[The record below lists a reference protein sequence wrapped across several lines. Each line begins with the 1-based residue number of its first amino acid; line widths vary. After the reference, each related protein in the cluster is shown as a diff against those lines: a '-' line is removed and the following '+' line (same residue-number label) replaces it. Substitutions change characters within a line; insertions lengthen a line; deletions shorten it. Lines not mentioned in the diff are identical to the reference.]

1 MEWFE
6 AILLGLLQGLTEFL
20 PVSSSGHLQI
30 GKELLGIDS
39 GGDLVFE
46 VVVHAATVL
55 STIVVFRRQIW
66 GLLKSLFVKDGLFR
80 SIAHPSKFNDGTD
93 YVLKIC
99 VSMIPVFIVGMFF
112 KDAVEGIFG
121 SSIYVVAGAL
131 LVTALLLLLSDNASR
146 LKFFGRRSC
155 CKYKAPIVTAGSP
168 HTSCEQMPE
177 PQSSGAEGK
186 ENACDAVGKSGK
198 GDAAGARNGI
208 SYWQAFVVGLGQAVA
223 VLPGLSRSGATIA
236 TGLLCGVKR
245 DVIAQF
251 SFLMVLVP
259 ILGEAF
265 LEIVGGE
272 MAASTVGALPLV
284 LGFVSAFIAGLFAC
298 KVMIAL
304 VKKTKLGWF
313 TLYCAVVA
321 VLIFIFA

>member
-30 GKELLGIDS
+30 GKELLGIES
-39 GGDLVFE
+39 SGDLVFE

-55 STIVVFRRQIW
+55 STIVVFRKQIW

-93 YVLKIC
+93 YVLKILL
-99 VSMIPVFIVGMFF
+99 SMIPVFIVGMFF
-112 KDAVEGIFG
+112 KDAVEGLFG

-131 LVTALLLLLSDNASR
+131 LVTAALLLLSDNAG
-146 LKFFGRRSC
+146 KIFGCCCRRRKC
-155 CKYKAPIVTAGSP
+155 
-168 HTSCEQMPE
+168 
-177 PQSSGAEGK
+177 AE
-186 ENACDAVGKSGK
+186 ADAVSCK
-198 GDAAGARNGI
+198 GRRNGI
-208 SYWQAFVVGLGQAVA
+208 SYWQAFVVGLGQAIA
-223 VLPGLSRSGATIA
+223 VIPGLSRSGTTIA

-245 DVIAQF
+245 DVVAQF
-251 SFLMVLVP
+251 SFLMVLIP

-265 LEIVGGE
+265 LEIVGGD
-272 MAASTVGALPLV
+272 MASSTVGALPLV
-284 LGFVSAFIAGLFAC
+284 LGFISAFVAGLFAC

-313 TLYCAVVA
+313 ALYCAVVA

>member
-30 GKELLGIDS
+30 GKELLGIES
-39 GGDLVFE
+39 SGDLVFE

-55 STIVVFRRQIW
+55 STIVVFRKQIW
-66 GLLKSLFVKDGLFR
+66 GLLKSLFVKDGLFQ

-93 YVLKIC
+93 YVLKILL
-99 VSMIPVFIVGMFF
+99 SMIPVFIVGMFF
-112 KDAVEGIFG
+112 KDAVEGLFG

-131 LVTALLLLLSDNASR
+131 LVTAALLLLSDNAG
-146 LKFFGRRSC
+146 KIFGCCCRRRKC
-155 CKYKAPIVTAGSP
+155 AEADAV
-168 HTSCEQMPE
+168 SCEGSE
-177 PQSSGAEGK
+177 PAKTTDKCAEAT
-186 ENACDAVGKSGK
+186 EAVETVAK
-198 GDAAGARNGI
+198 GTRNGI
-208 SYWQAFVVGLGQAVA
+208 SYWQAFVVGLGQAIA
-223 VLPGLSRSGATIA
+223 VIPGLSRSGTTIA

-245 DVIAQF
+245 DVVAQF
-251 SFLMVLVP
+251 SFLMVLIP

-265 LEIVGGE
+265 LEIVGGD
-272 MAASTVGALPLV
+272 MASSTVGALPLV
-284 LGFVSAFIAGLFAC
+284 LGFISAFVAGLFAC

-313 TLYCAVVA
+313 ALYCAVVA

>member
-30 GKELLGIDS
+30 GKELLGIKNS
-39 GGDLVFE
+39 GDLVFE

-55 STIVVFRRQIW
+55 STIVVFRKQIW

-93 YVLKIC
+93 YVLKILL
-99 VSMIPVFIVGMFF
+99 SMIPVFIVGMFF
-112 KDAVEGIFG
+112 KDAVEGLFG
-121 SSIYVVAGAL
+121 SSIHVVAGAL
-131 LVTALLLLLSDNASR
+131 LVTAALLLLSDNAG
-146 LKFFGRRSC
+146 KIFGRC
-155 CKYKAPIVTAGSP
+155 CRRCKCADA
-168 HTSCEQMPE
+168 
-177 PQSSGAEGK
+177 
-186 ENACDAVGKSGK
+186 DAVSDK
-198 GDAAGARNGI
+198 GRRNGI
-208 SYWQAFVVGLGQAVA
+208 SYWQAFVVGLGQAIA
-223 VLPGLSRSGATIA
+223 VIPGLSRSGTTIA

-245 DVIAQF
+245 DVVAQF
-251 SFLMVLVP
+251 SFLMVLIP

-265 LEIVGGE
+265 LEVVGGD
-272 MAASTVGALPLV
+272 MASSTVGALPLV
-284 LGFVSAFIAGLFAC
+284 LGFISAFVAGLFAC

-313 TLYCAVVA
+313 ALYCAVVA
-321 VLIFIFA
+321 LLIFIFA

>member
-30 GKELLGIDS
+30 GKELLGIES
-39 GGDLVFE
+39 SGDLVFE

-55 STIVVFRRQIW
+55 STIVVFRKQIW
-66 GLLKSLFVKDGLFR
+66 ELLKSLFVKDGLFR

-93 YVLKIC
+93 YVLKILL
-99 VSMIPVFIVGMFF
+99 SMIPVFIVGMFF
-112 KDAVEGIFG
+112 KDAVEGLFG

-131 LVTALLLLLSDNASR
+131 LVTAALLLLSDNAG
-146 LKFFGRRSC
+146 KIFGCCCRRRKC
-155 CKYKAPIVTAGSP
+155 
-168 HTSCEQMPE
+168 
-177 PQSSGAEGK
+177 AE
-186 ENACDAVGKSGK
+186 ADAVSCK
-198 GDAAGARNGI
+198 GSEPAKTTDKCAEATEVVETVDKGTRNGI
-208 SYWQAFVVGLGQAVA
+208 SYWQAFVVGLGQAIA
-223 VLPGLSRSGATIA
+223 VIPGLSRSGTTIA

-245 DVIAQF
+245 DVVAQF
-251 SFLMVLVP
+251 SFLMVLIP

-265 LEIVGGE
+265 LEIVGGD
-272 MAASTVGALPLV
+272 MASSTVGALPLV
-284 LGFVSAFIAGLFAC
+284 LGFISAFVAGLFAC

-313 TLYCAVVA
+313 ALYCTVVA